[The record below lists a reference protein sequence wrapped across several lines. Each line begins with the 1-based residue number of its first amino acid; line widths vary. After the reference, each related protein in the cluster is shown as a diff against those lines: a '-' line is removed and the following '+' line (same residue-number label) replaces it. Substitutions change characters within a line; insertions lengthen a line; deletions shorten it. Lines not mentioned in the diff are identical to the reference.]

1 MCFYLSPATTLLGEQ
16 IQRLWRSTKKS
27 YKTFQMAR
35 WVLYFCHVIVYCLI
49 WYNELESFI
58 KWPVNMLNRWNSWFQ
73 LILGR
78 RALMWKVA
86 AVSFV
91 LIWQRQQRAGFNLVA
106 VLVWTTQNLSFSW
119 RGSIVRPS
127 LTIIQRT
134 NSEVNGW
141 LDFAVVPLDGQNL
154 YVF

>member
-1 MCFYLSPATTLLGEQ
+1 MGFNNYSYFKISRNAETMRCIIFVDRVVAAAVISSLIQKLYVLLSVTCDYIARGANSATMK
-16 IQRLWRSTKKS
+16 STKKS

-106 VLVWTTQNLSFSW
+106 VLV
-119 RGSIVRPS
+119 
-127 LTIIQRT
+127 
-134 NSEVNGW
+134 
-141 LDFAVVPLDGQNL
+141 
-154 YVF
+154 